1 MRPVPSARRLLLAA
15 IAALLIVPTAA
26 SAACRGADRPLSK
39 GHLRQA
45 RAAVL
50 CLHNIVRRAHGLH
63 RLRLSATLT
72 GAARRH
78 TRQMVRQRYFQHT
91 SPGGSTL
98 LARARAAGYLRSAF
112 SFSLGENIG
121 WGEGS
126 LSTPR
131 AMMRAWMHSPGH
143 RANILRPQFRDI
155 GIGLVA
161 RTPVGTGG
169 GTFTTDFG
177 RRG

>member
-1 MRPVPSARRLLLAA
+1 VRPVPSARRLVLAA
-15 IAALLIVPTAA
+15 LAALLIVPAGA
-26 SAACRGADRPLSK
+26 GAACRGADRPLGG
-39 GHLRQA
+39 GHFKQA

-50 CLHNIVRRAHGLH
+50 CLHNHIRRAHGLH
-63 RLRLSATLT
+63 RLRLSASLSR
-72 GAARRH
+72 AARRH
-78 TRQMVRQRYFQHT
+78 SRQMVRLSYFEHT

-98 LARARAAGYLRSAF
+98 VSRARATGYLRSAF
-112 SFSLGENIG
+112 TYSLGENIG

-126 LSTPR
+126 VATPR
-131 AMMRAWMHSPGH
+131 AMVRAWMRSPGH
-143 RANILRPQFRDI
+143 RANILHAGFRDI

-161 RTPVGTGG
+161 RTPAGTGG

>member
-1 MRPVPSARRLLLAA
+1 VRPVPSARRLLLATL
-15 IAALLIVPTAA
+15 AALLLVPTTA
-26 SAACRGADRPLSK
+26 SAACRGADRPLTV

-50 CLHNIVRRAHGLH
+50 CLHNHIRRAHGLH
-63 RLRLSATLT
+63 RFRLSASLT
-72 GAARRH
+72 RAARH
-78 TRQMVRQRYFQHT
+78 HSRQMVGQSYFEHT

-98 LARARAAGYLRSAF
+98 LTRARAAGYLRSAF
-112 SFSLGENIG
+112 AFSLGENIG

-131 AMMRAWMHSPGH
+131 AMVRAWMLSPGH
-143 RANILRPQFRDI
+143 RANILHAGFRDL

-161 RTPVGTGG
+161 QTPEGTGG